1 MHLFSPSASLCYFVS
16 CPSSSP
22 PSSFFRPSIT
32 KEAASVCHAAYQV
45 SQHSGYANVLLVLTQ
60 TVCVPCL
67 LGLADKEWCPFSS
80 PRTCLAFVSLKA
92 PAPILE
98 PRFHINGCIPC
109 PYADVL
115 PLMVHKLIKKKKKKL
130 NWDVVLFSWCCRNL
144 DLNSPHIT
152 WQSSPTFQKNIF
164 NSFHISARFLLDHA
178 EQQLVG
184 GEYCNISSITSASAY
199 VW

>member
-1 MHLFSPSASLCYFVS
+1 MHDVKHSHLILIKISYLRLLKAVQFFFLFGSFICLMHLFSPSASLCYFVS

-45 SQHSGYANVLLVLTQ
+45 SQHSGYANMLLVLTQ

-115 PLMVHKLIKKKKKKL
+115 PLMVHKLIKKKKKSSTEM
-130 NWDVVLFSWCCRNL
+130 LFC
-144 DLNSPHIT
+144 
-152 WQSSPTFQKNIF
+152 
-164 NSFHISARFLLDHA
+164 FLGAA
-178 EQQLVG
+178 E
-184 GEYCNISSITSASAY
+184 IWI
-199 VW
+199 